1 MASEHEGTR
10 DAPRDDEVSTHT
22 LTADRRRFLR
32 AAGLGGLAL
41 ALPGVLAA
49 CGKEVAAPAALGLG
63 SSSDVRDNATIT
75 LDFATDVG
83 VLNYAYAL
91 EQLEA
96 AFYVQVIAS
105 PYGSMSATERRLLT
119 DVRDHEVVHRDF
131 FAAALGSA
139 KIPNVTPDFSA
150 INFGRRASVLRTA
163 RTFEDLGVAA
173 YNGAA
178 KYLKSERYLI
188 VAGKIVSVEA
198 RHASAIRDLLEPRS
212 SLFAPAAFD
221 DAFSP
226 TTVLAAADPFIV
238 DSITAIN
245 T

>member
-1 MASEHEGTR
+1 MAREQEGTR
-10 DAPRDDEVSTHT
+10 DAPRNEA
-22 LTADRRRFLR
+22 LTDGLSPDRRRFLR

-41 ALPGVLAA
+41 AIPGVLAA
-49 CGKEVAAPAALGLG
+49 CGKEVAGPAALGLTTK
-63 SSSDVRDNATIT
+63 SDVRDSATIT
-75 LDFATDVG
+75 LDFSTDVG

-96 AFYVQVIAS
+96 AFYMMVIAS
-105 PYGSMSATERRLLT
+105 PYTGISASELRLLT

-139 KIPNVTPDFSA
+139 KIPNLTPDLSA
-150 INFGRRASVLRTA
+150 VNFNSRASVLRTA

-178 KYLKSERYLI
+178 KYLKSERYLL

-212 SLFAPAAFD
+212 GLFAPDAFD
-221 DAFSP
+221 NAFSP
-226 TTVLAAADPFIV
+226 TAVLTAADPFIV

>member
-10 DAPRDDEVSTHT
+10 DAPRDNASTEV

-49 CGKEVAAPAALGLG
+49 CGKEVAAPAALGLTG
-63 SSSDVRDNATIT
+63 NADIHDAATIT

-96 AFYVQVIAS
+96 AFYVMVIAS
-105 PYGSMSATERRLLT
+105 PYSRMSASELRLLT

-139 KIPNVTPDFSA
+139 KIPNLTPDLSA
-150 INFGRRASVLRTA
+150 VNFNSRASVLKTA
-163 RTFEDLGVAA
+163 KTFEDLGVAA

-198 RHASAIRDLLEPRS
+198 RHASAIRDLLEPRGG
-212 SLFAPAAFD
+212 LFAPDAFD
-221 DAFSP
+221 NAFSP

>member
-1 MASEHEGTR
+1 MELDHPGTR
-10 DAPRDDEVSTHT
+10 DAAREETI
-22 LTADRRRFLR
+22 TADRRRFLR

-49 CGKEVAAPAALGLG
+49 CGKEIAAPAAVKLAANT
-63 SSSDVRDNATIT
+63 DIRDAATVT

-91 EQLEA
+91 EQIEA

-105 PYGSMSATERRLLT
+105 PFSGMTATETRFLT
-119 DVRDHEVVHRDF
+119 DIRDHEVVHREF

-139 KIPNVTPDFSA
+139 KIPNLTPDFSG
-150 INFGRRASVLRTA
+150 IDFTSRSSVLRTA
-163 RTFEDLGVAA
+163 RAFEDLGVAA

-178 KYLKSERYLI
+178 TYLQSKLYLL

-198 RHASAIRDLLEPRS
+198 RHASAIRDLLEPRTS
-212 SLFAPAAFD
+212 HFAPDAFD
-221 DAFSP
+221 NAFSP
-226 TTVLAAADPFIV
+226 TKVLAAADPFIV
-238 DSITAIN
+238 DTIVAIN

>member
-1 MASEHEGTR
+1 MKSEQAGTSDASR
-10 DAPRDDEVSTHT
+10 DMNVAES

-32 AAGLGGLAL
+32 AAGVGGLAL
-41 ALPGVLAA
+41 ALPGVLSA
-49 CGKEVAAPAALGLG
+49 CAKDLAGPAMLGAK
-63 SSSDVRDNATIT
+63 VNADIGPSATVT
-75 LDFATDVG
+75 LDFSSDVG

-96 AFYVQVIAS
+96 AFYMMVIAS
-105 PYGSMSATERRLLT
+105 PYAGISASEQRLLT

-139 KIPNVTPDFSA
+139 KIPNLTPDFSSVDFT
-150 INFGRRASVLRTA
+150 NRRSVLKTA
-163 RTFEDLGVAA
+163 KAFEDLGVAA

-178 KYLKSERYLI
+178 RYLKSERYLL

-198 RHASAIRDLLEPRS
+198 RHAAAIRDLLEPRT
-212 SLFAPAAFD
+212 SLFAPDAFD
-221 DAFSP
+221 NAFSP

-238 DSITAIN
+238 DTITAIN